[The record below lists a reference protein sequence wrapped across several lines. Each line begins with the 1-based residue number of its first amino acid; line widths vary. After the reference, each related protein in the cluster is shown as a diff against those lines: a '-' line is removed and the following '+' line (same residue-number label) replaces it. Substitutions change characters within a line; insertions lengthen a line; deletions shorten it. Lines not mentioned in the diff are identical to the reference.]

1 VAAAAGGP
9 RNPAWYHNLVAH
21 PDKVQIEMAGR
32 KVAVIA
38 EQLHGAEREAA
49 WRQITT
55 AAPRFAE
62 YQQKTDRELRVIRWY
77 PDPAELGSPSAR
89 GGCRAAANVRDP
101 GNSD

>member
-9 RNPAWYHNLVAH
+9 RNPAWYHNLAAH

-38 EQLHGAEREAA
+38 EHLHGAEREAA
-49 WRQITT
+49 WRQTTT

-89 GGCRAAANVRDP
+89 GGCLGRSQRP
-101 GNSD
+101 

>member
-1 VAAAAGGP
+1 MAPRKGAQRSQSGAERATPLGWFPGKDGSWLIVAAAGGP
-9 RNPAWYHNLVAH
+9 RNPAWYHNLAAH

-49 WRQITT
+49 WRPVSPQG
-55 AAPRFAE
+55 AAA
-62 YQQKTDRELRVIRWY
+62 W
-77 PDPAELGSPSAR
+77 
-89 GGCRAAANVRDP
+89 AAANVRDP